1 MTITDNAPGNS
12 NYKVEFSIVAAYGEK
27 AQTQL
32 LRIGAE
38 SDLQSVLIHAGPPTR
53 LMVNATEGVPIVL
66 RSFLPCTIP
75 GIVEPGN
82 PDMRK
87 LCYGISG
94 INVTRVVISSN

>member
-1 MTITDNAPGNS
+1 M
-12 NYKVEFSIVAAYGEK
+12 AAYGEK

-32 LRIGAE
+32 LRIGTG
-38 SDLQSVLIHAGPPTR
+38 SDFQSILIHAGPATR
-53 LMVNATEGVPIVL
+53 VMLNTTEGVPIVF

-75 GIVEPGN
+75 NIIEPGN
-82 PDMRK
+82 PDLRK